1 MIAANGA
8 TTEPRIRINRPDDEN
23 ARYKV
28 SRAWGRH
35 KGHKAFSQCM
45 QQSTTISTSNA
56 ISFRQE
62 RTEPSQHRRCKRGV
76 KSSPRREPD
85 APADLLR
92 AQFGVTS
99 HCAPLL
105 NQGLLSSWINPPRL
119 RKRKSLQRRGKRL
132 TTTARIEKACW
143 LYVPTAIL
151 GWNFLF
157 GASFSFR

>member
-1 MIAANGA
+1 MIAANG
-8 TTEPRIRINRPDDEN
+8 TTIERRIRINRPDHEN
-23 ARYKV
+23 AKYKV
-28 SRAWGRH
+28 SRAWGR
-35 KGHKAFSQCM
+35 HKAFSQCM

-99 HCAPLL
+99 HRAPLL
-105 NQGLLSSWINPPRL
+105 KQGLLSSWTNPPRL
-119 RKRKSLQRRGKRL
+119 RKR
-132 TTTARIEKACW
+132 
-143 LYVPTAIL
+143 
-151 GWNFLF
+151 
-157 GASFSFR
+157 